1 MIYENDQILHVLLYD
16 LWEKMLLHAAAD
28 DAKDNFCNNKKKKKK
43 KYAKKMY
50 SKNMLLYL
58 RGENKMY
65 HA

>member
-1 MIYENDQILHVLLYD
+1 
-16 LWEKMLLHAAAD
+16 MLLHAAA
-28 DAKDNFCNNKKKKKK
+28 AAQGNFCHDFCKKKKKKKK

-65 HA
+65 ISCIKSLICQNK

>member
-1 MIYENDQILHVLLYD
+1 MTRYYTCCFMIC
-16 LWEKMLLHAAAD
+16 EKKCCFMLLLLKAIFVMIFA
-28 DAKDNFCNNKKKKKK
+28 NKK

>member
-16 LWEKMLLHAAAD
+16 LWEKMLLHAAA
-28 DAKDNFCNNKKKKKK
+28 AAQGNFCHDFCKKKK